1 MSDTFGAS
9 AMLSSASASKLA
21 SKHPSVRDLITRL
34 LDVAHS
40 TDGQNLRLTTVN
52 DALMG
57 GANLAGESS
66 GKLSEAQDMD
76 VLNSLIAV
84 TERLE
89 KAQRVSSHQLD
100 RISSFAGL

>member
-21 SKHPSVRDLITRL
+21 SKQPNIRDLLTRL
-34 LDVAHS
+34 LDVAHA
-40 TDGQNLRLTTVN
+40 TDGQNLRLTSVN

-57 GANLAGESS
+57 GGIPVGDSS
-66 GKLSEAQDMD
+66 GKISEAQDRD

-100 RISSFAGL
+100 RISNFAGL